1 MRAFLQVVWLELL
14 AAVRSRALAALVVAT
29 VAWTLVLPRLAR
41 GGAGDDGLFA
51 LHVRYS
57 LGVAFAAVLVAISAA
72 AAGSLAKDRD
82 AKRLQLSMVRPVRH
96 MAIALGRMVALTLC
110 GSLALALSCAAFAL
124 REGGGRTC
132 SHVFRPVLERP
143 EAAAKRLYAEYME
156 KYPDFRKKV
165 AETGEAEVMRYL
177 VQYVKDTYQTVGPG
191 ESASWDFA
199 GVPDDGSAL
208 SLRIRVTDMFG
219 RMDKVSGTFR
229 MRGLEGRLDHVNKT
243 LLRIPILA
251 AEGADAPP
259 RQAAPGPLERL
270 DFSNEGSL
278 GVSLHPSRDLA
289 LLSEADGF
297 WWNILRAWLVMSS
310 VLSIAV
316 AAGVFFGACLGR
328 SVAVFSIMAMLV
340 ASVVS
345 PSVLDDYP
353 DPLAASKAD
362 RMSLHVTDFAEK
374 VTSPMN
380 AYSPVSSLEDG
391 DCVEWA
397 DVVRSAA
404 AGFLVYPLFFAF
416 LSGFVMRRKL
426 D

>member
-1 MRAFLQVVWLELL
+1 VRAFLQVVRLELL
-14 AAVRSRALAALVVAT
+14 AAVRSRALAALVVAV
-29 VAWTLVLPRLAR
+29 VAWTLVLPHLVR
-41 GGAGDDGLFA
+41 GDVGGDGAFA

-57 LGVAFAAVLVAISAA
+57 LGVAFAIVIVALSAA

-124 REGGGRTC
+124 REGVGQAC
-132 SHVFRPVLERP
+132 CHVYRPVLERP
-143 EAAAKRLYAEYME
+143 EVAAKRLYAEYME
-156 KYPDFRKKV
+156 QYPEFKEKV
-165 AETGEAEVMRYL
+165 MEAGEQEVMRYL

-191 ESASWDFA
+191 ESESWDFA
-199 GVPDDGSAL
+199 DVPDDGSEL

-229 MRGLEGRLDHVNKT
+229 LRGLEGRLDHMNKT
-243 LLRIPILA
+243 LLRIPLRA
-251 AEGADAPP
+251 VKGRDAPL
-259 RQAAPGPLERL
+259 RETAPGALEKL
-270 DFSNEGSL
+270 EFKNDGSL
-278 GVSLHPSRDLA
+278 GVSLHPARDLA

-297 WWNILRAWLVMSS
+297 WWNILRAWLVMTSI
-310 VLSIAV
+310 LSITVAV
-316 AAGVFFGACLGR
+316 GVFFGACLGR

-340 ASVVS
+340 AAVVS
-345 PSVLDDYP
+345 PSVLDEYP

-362 RMSLHVTDFAEK
+362 RLSLHVTDFAEK
-374 VTSPMN
+374 ITSPMN

-397 DVVRSAA
+397 DVVRSTA